1 MNEAY
6 IAGDE
11 PDDNRMMSEPPTSG
25 ARRRVDEQTEWR
37 HAVLKNGYTPLANK
51 EKSCLL
57 PGWPKLDVTQ
67 SLIDEWRGDLAYQ
80 TTGIRIDP
88 PLVAIDVDIDDRELV
103 VELFNRCAKTF
114 GKDWANGVLIRTGSG
129 AKETWLCKC
138 DEPFAV
144 PPGLKYVRPDEDL
157 DDEEVD
163 RHKVELFGG
172 GSKRQIGAFGVHTPG
187 YRLQDEPKVSYT
199 WEDDRSPATVPLS
212 ALPELTRAQ
221 CNEIGI
227 MAAELLDEA
236 GWQRDSAYRQENHG
250 GHILYDL
257 DPEGTFVTA
266 GGETSLAGLASA
278 PSCRMLEITGD

>member
-1 MNEAY
+1 MSGRQKPREAGQETR
-6 IAGDE
+6 ASADQK
-11 PDDNRMMSEPPTSG
+11 PTG
-25 ARRRVDEQTEWR
+25 TKARVMEQTAWR
-37 HAVLKNGYTPLANK
+37 RAALKNDYVPLANK
-51 EKSCLL
+51 NKMCLL
-57 PGWPKLDVTQ
+57 TGWPLLTVDEAM
-67 SLIDEWRGDLAYQ
+67 IDGWSRDLAHQ

-103 VELFNRCAKTF
+103 LELLNRCADAF
-114 GKDWANGVLIRTGSG
+114 GKDWADGVLIRTGSG
-129 AKETWLCKC
+129 AKETWLCRV

-157 DDEEVD
+157 DDEEID

-257 DPEGTFVTA
+257 DP
-266 GGETSLAGLASA
+266 
-278 PSCRMLEITGD
+278 